1 MPPDEF
7 LAISYPSGVK
17 ITRQNILRS
26 LTYAARKYAR
36 GKLVDLGCG
45 GKPYEPV
52 FRPYTRSSLGVD
64 NPATFSDHT
73 SASPA
78 VDRWADCAA
87 TGLPGATFNTVL
99 STQVLEH
106 LPDPGGLI
114 AEAYRLLVP
123 GGTCITTAPML
134 WELHAEPV
142 DFFRFTKFGLIRL
155 FERAGF
161 QLLEVTP
168 LEGAFA
174 ALKQMEILTLH
185 LRPIRAGAIRRGMR
199 WAVNLIRIPVTNYL
213 ALRLDGV
220 RKNSKLCLNYLVVAM
235 KPTS

>member
-1 MPPDEF
+1 MPPDDF
-7 LAISYPSGVK
+7 LAISYRSGVK
-17 ITRQNILRS
+17 ITREHILRG

-52 FRPYTRSSLGVD
+52 FRSYVRSYLGVD

-73 SASPA
+73 SNSSA

-87 TGLPGATFNTVL
+87 TGLPGGTFNNVL
-99 STQVLEH
+99 STQVPEH

-123 GGTCITTAPML
+123 GGTCIMTAPML
-134 WELHAEPV
+134 WELHAEPA

-185 LRPIRAGAIRRGMR
+185 LRPIWAGAIRRGMR
-199 WAVNLIRIPVTNYL
+199 WAVNLIRIPVKNYL

-220 RKNSKLCLNYLVVAM
+220 CQNAKLCLNYLVVAM
-235 KPTS
+235 KPMT